1 MSAASAPRERRRQ
14 ARGVVT
20 RAKLLRCAAELIAKH
35 GYERTSMTELALRA
49 GVGTG
54 TLYHHFPDRRA
65 ILLDLIDEWGDRVA
79 TARRSELDLAAILGD
94 DPRTALASMLRR
106 AHARVQQGSSLY
118 LTVLGLLDRD
128 AEVRRRYE
136 RIEQLGAERL
146 AALIEFGQRRGL
158 LRREPEPISAAFMI
172 LNAIDALATQVLVRK
187 APGRDP
193 ERALAEL
200 TDMVCRYLVEDERR

>member
-1 MSAASAPRERRRQ
+1 
-14 ARGVVT
+14 VVT
-20 RAKLLRCAAELIAKH
+20 RARLLRCASELIARH
-35 GYERTSMTELALRA
+35 GYEQTSMTEIALRA

-65 ILLDLIDEWGDRVA
+65 ILLELIDEWGDRVA
-79 TARRSELDLAAILGD
+79 AARRSELDLATILGD
-94 DPRTALASMLRR
+94 DPRAALAGMLRR
-106 AHARVQQGSSLY
+106 AHARLQRGSTLY

-158 LRREPEPISAAFMI
+158 LRQGPEPLSAAHMI
-172 LNAIDALATQVLVRK
+172 LNAIDALATHVLVRK

-200 TDMVCRYLVEDERR
+200 TDMVCRYLVEDERT

>member
-1 MSAASAPRERRRQ
+1 M
-14 ARGVVT
+14 VT
-20 RAKLLRCAAELIAKH
+20 RAKLLRSAAELIAKH
-35 GYERTSMTELALRA
+35 GYERTSMTEIAVRA
-49 GVGTG
+49 GVGVG

-65 ILLDLIDEWGDRVA
+65 ILLELIDEWGDRVA
-79 TARRSELDLAAILGD
+79 AARRSELDLAALLGD
-94 DPRTALASMLRR
+94 DPRAALAGMLRR
-106 AHARVQQGSSLY
+106 ARTRVQQGSSLY
-118 LTVLGLLDRD
+118 LTVLSLLDRD

-146 AALIEFGQRRGL
+146 AALIEVGQRRGL
-158 LRREPEPISAAFMI
+158 LRRAPEPLSAALMI

>member
-1 MSAASAPRERRRQ
+1 MSTTAAPRERRRQ

-20 RAKLLRCAAELIAKH
+20 RAKLLRAAAELIARH
-35 GYERTSMTELALRA
+35 GYERASMSEIALRA
-49 GVGTG
+49 GVGIG
-54 TLYHHFPDRRA
+54 TLYHHFEDRRV
-65 ILLDLIDEWGDRVA
+65 ILLDLIEEWGDRVA
-79 TARRSELDLAAILGD
+79 AARRSELDLAAALGD
-94 DPRTALASMLRR
+94 DPRTALAGMLRR
-106 AHARVQQGSSLY
+106 AYARVQRGSSLY

-146 AALIEFGQRRGL
+146 AALIEVGQRRGL
-158 LRREPEPISAAFMI
+158 LRRGPEPLSAAFII

-193 ERALAEL
+193 ERAIAEL
-200 TDMVCRYLVEDERR
+200 TDMVCRYLVEDSHT